1 MTDEVWREKVYNPYL
16 EAWKIL
22 KLIQY
27 GSRHGTDDLWE
38 KFNDEAKR
46 LYHAYPQNRYIESLC
61 QMLLEAADY
70 IAEENSK
77 NDLQT

>member
-1 MTDEVWREKVYNPYL
+1 MNDIEWKQKVYNPYL

-27 GSRHGTDDLWE
+27 GSRHGTDELWE
-38 KFNDEAKR
+38 KFTREAAR
-46 LYHAYPQNRYIESLC
+46 LQNAYPGNKYVDSLC
-61 QMLLEAADY
+61 VMLLTAGEY

-77 NDLQT
+77 NEM